1 MEPVDGA
8 PCFFSGSLTLG
19 GCGLPSTD
27 RLADCFVAG
36 NGKIARAIG
45 RARGGMTTKIH
56 AVVDALGKNGDYQSQ
71 SGRDHSPSPAD
82 AVASAPTA
90 GL

>member
-1 MEPVDGA
+1 
-8 PCFFSGSLTLG
+8 
-19 GCGLPSTD
+19 
-27 RLADCFVAG
+27 
-36 NGKIARAIG
+36 
-45 RARGGMTTKIH
+45 MTTKIH